1 VSGGRKFHN
10 TESNNLPRGGEKTCA
25 LAVMVKSPRA
35 GAVKTRLVPPL
46 TSEEAAALSLCFLR
60 DTLENVARVAHRTGA
75 RGVVVYTPENDRPFF
90 DELLPDDFHLLPQR
104 GDSLGER
111 LINATADLLHR
122 GFGAV
127 CLIGADSP
135 TLPPATL
142 AAAINFLTLSGD
154 RRVVLGPCED
164 GGYYLIGLKRQ
175 HSQLFA
181 GIEWS
186 TERVLSQ
193 TLARAEEIG
202 IGIELLPAWYDVDD
216 ARALRRVR
224 DELLAATERSEFR
237 RDKSFAAY
245 KAEHTR
251 NYLASLFE
259 REDRL

>member
-1 VSGGRKFHN
+1 MSGWQEVHN
-10 TESNNLPRGGEKTCA
+10 AELSDTLRGGEKSCA
-25 LAVMVKSPRA
+25 LAVMIKSPRA

-60 DTLENVARVAHRTGA
+60 DTLKNVASVARRTGA
-75 RGVVVYTPENDRPFF
+75 RGVVMYTPEKDRPFF
-90 DELLPDDFHLLPQR
+90 HELLPDDFYLLPQR
-104 GDSLGER
+104 GSSLGER
-111 LINATADLLHR
+111 LLNATTDLLHR
-122 GFGAV
+122 GFDAV

-142 AAAINFLTLSGD
+142 VAAINLLALSGD
-154 RRVVLGPCED
+154 QRVVLGPCED

-175 HSQLFA
+175 HSQLFI

-202 IGIELLPAWYDVDD
+202 VGVELLPAWYDVDD
-216 ARALRRVR
+216 ARALRRLR
-224 DELLAATERSEFR
+224 DELFAKTERGELRS
-237 RDKSFAAY
+237 DKSFAAY
-245 KAEHTR
+245 EAAHARE
-251 NYLASLFE
+251 YLALLFE